1 MKSRKQFHSAFKDN
15 MKEKTVYVCGECG
28 YETPRWMGKCPQC
41 GSWNTLIEEE
51 RVSVKSSPRAASG
64 KASSLQSV
72 IVDTQS
78 RKKTGI
84 GELDRVLG
92 GGLVSGM
99 VVLLGGDP
107 GIGKSTLLLQVA
119 DKLSSSNTV
128 LYVSGEESRSQIK
141 IRADRLGI
149 KNNPYLYCETSIE
162 DAIEQS
168 KSLKADVLIVDSVQ
182 TMQSETADSAAGSV
196 TQVRSVTAVLTRF
209 AKETGTTVLIVG
221 HVTKDG
227 SLAGP
232 RILEHI
238 VDTVLYFEGER
249 HEGLRLLRSVK
260 NRFGS
265 TNELG
270 VFEMSDTG
278 MCEVKDPSAMFVSGK
293 NNIGC
298 AVTCLV
304 EGSRP
309 LLAEVQSLLCPNSFG
324 SPRRTAIG
332 IDYNRL
338 NMLLAVLERK
348 ARLKFSDKDV
358 YCDIAGNLRILDR
371 GADLATAMCLASA
384 VLEKPIP
391 EKTVLIGEVGL
402 TGELRPSSQMETRIK
417 EAMRLGY
424 TGILI
429 PASSKIPDSAFPVKK
444 AEDIN
449 AAIRMLFL

>member
-1 MKSRKQFHSAFKDN
+1 
-15 MKEKTVYVCGECG
+15 MKEKTVFVCGECG

-51 RVSVKSSPRAASG
+51 RVAPKRTARSLIS
-64 KASSLQSV
+64 KAVPLQSV
-72 IVDTQS
+72 LVDAQRRS
-78 RKKTGI
+78 STGI

-119 DKLSSSNTV
+119 DKLSETNTV

-141 IRADRLGI
+141 LRADRLGV
-149 KNNPYLYCETSIE
+149 KNDPLLYCETNVE
-162 DAIEQS
+162 NAIEQA
-168 KSLKADVLIVDSVQ
+168 KDCKASVLIVDSVQ
-182 TMQSETADSAAGSV
+182 TMQSETAESAAGSV
-196 TQVRSVTAVLTRF
+196 SQVRAVTAVLTRY
-209 AKETGTTVLIVG
+209 AKETGTAVLIVG

-227 SLAGP
+227 AIAGP
-232 RILEHI
+232 RVLEHI

-249 HEGLRLLRSVK
+249 HEGLRLLRAVK

-270 VFEMSDTG
+270 VFEMCDTG
-278 MCEVKDPSAMFVSGK
+278 MREVVDPSALFVSGK
-293 NNIGC
+293 NTIGC
-298 AVTCLV
+298 AITCVL

-309 LLAEVQSLLCPNSFG
+309 LLCEVQSLLCPNAFG

-332 IDYNRL
+332 LDYNRL

-348 ARLKFSDKDV
+348 ARLKLSDKDV
-358 YCDIAGNLRILDR
+358 YCDIAGNLRVLDR

-384 VLEKPIP
+384 VLDKPLP
-391 EKTVLIGEVGL
+391 ERTVLIGEVGL
-402 TGELRPSSQMETRIK
+402 TGEIRPVAQLETRIR
-417 EAMRLGY
+417 EAVRLGY
-424 TGILI
+424 TRILL
-429 PASSKIPDSAFPVKK
+429 PARSKINETGFQAVRVDNIS
-444 AEDIN
+444 D
-449 AAIRMLFL
+449 AIRALFIEI